1 MKKWYFI
8 LGCLPLSLLLA
19 GCGEPNSDLRTWM
32 NEQGKG
38 MRGKIEPIPE
48 VQEYEPFT
56 YDAGKLQDPF
66 FPRKID
72 TQPEKGDPRNGH
84 KPEPLEAYSLDGLKM
99 VGTLSRDKVMY
110 ALIQAPGKDVYQ
122 VSVGNYMGQ
131 DYGKIISITETEI
144 QLRELVQDGT
154 GDWTDRSNT
163 VHLVESEKK

>member
-8 LGCLPLSLLLA
+8 LGCLPLLLA
-19 GCGEPNSDLRTWM
+19 GCGEPNGDLRTWM

-56 YDAGKLQDPF
+56 YDAAKLQDPF
-66 FPRKID
+66 FPRKIN
-72 TQPEKGDPRNGH
+72 TQDDSRSDPDKGRP
-84 KPEPLEAYSLDGLKM
+84 PEPLEAYPLDGLKM

-122 VSVGNYMGQ
+122 VTVGNHMGQ
-131 DYGKIISITETEI
+131 DRGRIISITETEI